1 MLDRLLKSR
10 EKYLSARGVEG
21 KSEASNE
28 ISAAFRSIFALA
40 ENYPELKANENFM
53 QLQNRISHLEESLAD
68 RREFYNDSVNNF
80 NIRIQQ
86 IPDAF
91 VAGPMG
97 LAQEVMFKVS
107 EEERRDVKIKI
118 NLPKFD

>member
-1 MLDRLLKSR
+1 M
-10 EKYLSARGVEG
+10 
-21 KSEASNE
+21 
-28 ISAAFRSIFALA
+28 
-40 ENYPELKANENFM
+40 
-53 QLQNRISHLEESLAD
+53 QNRISHLEESLAD

-107 EEERRDVKIKI
+107 EEERRDVKVKI
-118 NLPKFD
+118 SLPKFD